1 MLDLN
6 KVAKQL
12 PAVGAHLTK
21 ESQAGQLR
29 LLLAK
34 NHLHEAIAIQ
44 PELQAQQD
52 QWRDR
57 LRFGSAVPVE
67 PLDTCLEIPV
77 PERQHTVLATDGSQI
92 APSHHEIAYCYLINI
107 GRVMI
112 HYGQSRQPLLDSV
125 PEVFYRSEDL
135 YASRKWG
142 IDTEEWMGHRRT
154 SLEAVVL
161 GELGFNWVAPPFD
174 LPTDLDTTTPTPPE
188 EQSDLAPKVPTLA
201 MVDGSLVYRSF
212 EELPTEARDII
223 LEPMLA
229 GWEQLR
235 SVQIPMV
242 SYLSSSRSIDSLNF
256 LRLLSCSFP
265 EPDCQSHCADLEKPP
280 CQVFDGL
287 RDTSLWLEH
296 LQPGQRSC
304 LWESKARILDFYPPQ
319 QRIYFCY
326 LHVGAEIARIEMP
339 AWVAQ
344 NPVQLDRA
352 LGMVLAQVQK
362 GQGYPVAIAEAHN
375 YAVVRGADRSSFFAL
390 LEREMTKAGLKNV
403 GVSYKERRKR
413 ISIA

>member
-6 KVAKQL
+6 KIVKQL
-12 PAVGAHLTK
+12 PAMGAHLTK
-21 ESQAGQLR
+21 ESHAGQLR
-29 LLLAK
+29 LQLAT
-34 NHLHEAIAIQ
+34 NHLAQATREQAAI
-44 PELQAQQD
+44 EQQQK

-57 LRFGSAVPVE
+57 LRFGAAVPVE
-67 PLDTCLEIPV
+67 PLDTRLDIPT
-77 PERQHTVLATDGSQI
+77 PNKQHTVLATDGSQI
-92 APSHHEIAYCYLINI
+92 SPSHHEIAYCYLINI

-125 PEVFYRSEDL
+125 PEVYYQAADL
-135 YASRKWG
+135 YESRKWG

-161 GELGFNWVAPPFD
+161 GELGYNWVAPPFD
-174 LPTDLDTTTPTPPE
+174 LE
-188 EQSDLAPKVPTLA
+188 EGAQLQPPKVPTLA

-212 EELPTEARDII
+212 EELPSEARDII

-229 GWEQLR
+229 AWEQLR

-265 EPDCQSHCADLEKPP
+265 EPDCQSHCTDEEKPP

-287 RDTSLWLEH
+287 RDTSLWLGQ

-304 LWESKARILDFYPPQ
+304 LWESKARILDFYPPE
-319 QRIYFCY
+319 QRTYFCY
-326 LHVGAEIARIEMP
+326 LHVGAEMARIEMP
-339 AWVAQ
+339 AWVAADTER
-344 NPVQLDRA
+344 LDQA
-352 LGMVLAQVQK
+352 LGMVLSQVQK

-390 LEREMTKAGLKNV
+390 LEREMLKAGLKNV

-413 ISIA
+413 VSIA

>member
-29 LLLAK
+29 MLLASS
-34 NHLHEAIAIQ
+34 HLTRAIAEQ
-44 PELQAQQD
+44 ADLQARQN

-57 LRFGSAVPVE
+57 LRFSAAVPLE
-67 PLDTCLEIPV
+67 PLDTYKDISTPNK
-77 PERQHTVLATDGSQI
+77 QHTVLATDGSQI
-92 APSHHEIAYCYLINI
+92 SPSHHEIAYCYLINI

-125 PEVFYRSEDL
+125 PEVFYQAADL
-135 YASRKWG
+135 YESRKWG

-161 GELGFNWVAPPFD
+161 GELGYNWVAPPFD
-174 LPTDLDTTTPTPPE
+174 LAEPAAIL
-188 EQSDLAPKVPTLA
+188 SPKVPTLA

-212 EELPTEARDII
+212 EELPSEARDII

-256 LRLLSCSFP
+256 LRLLSCAFP
-265 EPDCQSHCADLEKPP
+265 EPDCQSHCSDEEKPP

-287 RDTSLWLEH
+287 RDTSLWSSQ
-296 LQPGQRSC
+296 LQPGQRGC
-304 LWESKARILDFYPPQ
+304 LWESKARVLDFYPPE
-319 QRIYFCY
+319 QRTYFCY
-326 LHVGAEIARIEMP
+326 LHVGTEIARIEMP
-339 AWVAQ
+339 AWVAADSQ
-344 NPVQLDRA
+344 QLDQA

-390 LEREMTKAGLKNV
+390 LEREMLRAGLKNV

-413 ISIA
+413 VSIA